1 MKTIRNK
8 ETLIMSKKTVLI
20 HSNFV
25 RAFTGF
31 GKNKKNIMRYLFDTG
46 KYNLVELAN
55 GIDWSDPATETVP
68 WTCRGSLPPQNQ
80 LQTMSPDQQRSAS
93 YGSILVDRAVKE
105 FKPDVYIGIED
116 IWGFG
121 DYHTKP
127 WWNKVNT
134 MIWTT
139 LDSLPI
145 LPQAV
150 DYAPK
155 IKHYYVWA
163 SFAEKAMKELGYD
176 HVKTLRGSL
185 DTSVF
190 HRFNDDDRQKL
201 RNRFG
206 LSDEFIVGF
215 VFRNQLRK
223 SVPNILDGFKMFL
236 NQNPNSKLLL
246 HTHWSEGWDIPRLL
260 EEKNIDSSKI
270 LTTYVCNKCL
280 NYEVRPF
287 TGQEQKCSNCGA
299 DKTVNTTNTGR
310 GVTEE
315 QLNEVYNLMDV
326 YCHPF
331 TSGGQE
337 IPVQEAKL
345 TELITLVTDYS
356 CGEDSCTPD
365 SGGLPLKWSEYREPG
380 TQFIKASTCPT
391 DIATKLSKVYNMESS
406 ERKKREKISRQWVI
420 DNFSIDVIGKKL
432 EKIIDDMPP
441 IDYDFD
447 SDGKINFDPSYQP
460 QGQYSSQEDFI
471 IDLYKNI
478 LKDNVDRNSAGV
490 KHWVSH
496 LKKGAPPEEVVKHF
510 QGVAQQQ
517 LNNNQTTELS
527 ELLDKDDEGKRIAV
541 IIPESETDVLLIN
554 SLLKN
559 LKKLYKKYNIY
570 VFTKP
575 EYFCFIDDN
584 PYAHKVMH
592 YNPALEN
599 SFLLEGA
606 GDHEG
611 LFSIAF
617 YPNTTTQKNVSYLHN
632 GLDKLQFTI

>member
-1 MKTIRNK
+1 
-8 ETLIMSKKTVLI
+8 
-20 HSNFV
+20 
-25 RAFTGF
+25 
-31 GKNKKNIMRYLFDTG
+31 
-46 KYNLVELAN
+46 
-55 GIDWSDPATETVP
+55 
-68 WTCRGSLPPQNQ
+68 
-80 LQTMSPDQQRSAS
+80 MSPDQQRSAS

-270 LTTYVCNKCL
+270 LTTYVCNK
-280 NYEVRPF
+280 
-287 TGQEQKCSNCGA
+287 
-299 DKTVNTTNTGR
+299 
-310 GVTEE
+310 
-315 QLNEVYNLMDV
+315 
-326 YCHPF
+326 
-331 TSGGQE
+331 
-337 IPVQEAKL
+337 
-345 TELITLVTDYS
+345 
-356 CGEDSCTPD
+356 
-365 SGGLPLKWSEYREPG
+365 
-380 TQFIKASTCPT
+380 
-391 DIATKLSKVYNMESS
+391 
-406 ERKKREKISRQWVI
+406 
-420 DNFSIDVIGKKL
+420 
-432 EKIIDDMPP
+432 
-441 IDYDFD
+441 
-447 SDGKINFDPSYQP
+447 
-460 QGQYSSQEDFI
+460 
-471 IDLYKNI
+471 
-478 LKDNVDRNSAGV
+478 
-490 KHWVSH
+490 
-496 LKKGAPPEEVVKHF
+496 
-510 QGVAQQQ
+510 
-517 LNNNQTTELS
+517 
-527 ELLDKDDEGKRIAV
+527 
-541 IIPESETDVLLIN
+541 
-554 SLLKN
+554 
-559 LKKLYKKYNIY
+559 
-570 VFTKP
+570 
-575 EYFCFIDDN
+575 
-584 PYAHKVMH
+584 
-592 YNPALEN
+592 
-599 SFLLEGA
+599 
-606 GDHEG
+606 
-611 LFSIAF
+611 
-617 YPNTTTQKNVSYLHN
+617 
-632 GLDKLQFTI
+632 